1 MNQKEMRKMKTVIV
15 RVPTETIEKLRKKYP
30 ELKGEKTATVVRVAL
45 SKLLGE

>member
-1 MNQKEMRKMKTVIV
+1 MKTVIV